1 VRASILDWVM
11 MMTKLL
17 HLEQHPGVN
26 PSAFTSTITSVSD
39 DRIELQSTGYYPQ
52 GGGQPADKGVMV
64 GADFEC
70 QVIDVRKRESVLHY
84 ITDMHGTL
92 NVGDRVECTIDS
104 LWRNQLSAMHTAQHL
119 VSALANE
126 EWGAQTVGN
135 QIGFDRTRIDLQ
147 FENRDAFDADHMS
160 DLVNLAIEKN
170 LPVKMDFRASQELI
184 EDPLVRI
191 NMDRMPPNIDVWRTI
206 SIGDLDVCPCAG
218 THVEQTGDI
227 PQVEITR
234 VKSKGAGR
242 LRIEYILN

>member
-1 VRASILDWVM
+1 

-26 PSAFTSTITSVSD
+26 PSSFTSTITSVSD

-84 ITDMHGTL
+84 ITDMSGTP

>member
-1 VRASILDWVM
+1 MRASILDWVM